1 MSVGKSMC
9 GQLPEIDN
17 ISAKLKFANLIIFY
31 PVLNEWLGIHLLI
44 GSEFLEPGSFFNNLP
59 RKLFS
64 LKSTTLVWPLKPWE
78 LCFSFDLIRSAKNW
92 SKKLK
97 VTFL

>member
-1 MSVGKSMC
+1 MGTSRR
-9 GQLPEIDN
+9 GQLPEMDN
-17 ISAKLKFANLIIFY
+17 IPAKLNFAKLIIFC
-31 PVLNEWLGIHLLI
+31 PVLNEWLGLHLLI
-44 GSEFLEPGSFFNNLP
+44 GSKFLESGSFFNNLP

-78 LCFSFDLIRSAKNW
+78 LCLSFDLIRSAKNL
-92 SKKLK
+92 SKKFK